1 MAAAHA
7 GGTITVEIAAMSFPF
22 GTVVVLIWLAWLL
35 YWFASAFGNK
45 AAARVDGWGPLLVY
59 RIPLVAAYLLLFVND
74 GGPYLAGL
82 WRRFLPWSPG
92 WAWLGLALLLLGLA
106 FSCWA
111 RVVLG
116 RNWSATV
123 QLKQDHELIVAG
135 PYRRVRHPIYTGM
148 LLGLFGTA
156 LVLAEWRGLLAL
168 ALVAAAFW
176 FKLRHEEA
184 WMRERFGAAY
194 LDYMRHTKALIP
206 GLL

>member
-1 MAAAHA
+1 MPAHA
-7 GGTITVEIAAMSFPF
+7 GGIAPAEAAAVSSPF
-22 GTVVVLIWLAWLL
+22 GIAVALIWLAWLL
-35 YWFASAFGNK
+35 YWFVSAFGNK

-59 RIPLVAAYLLLFVND
+59 RVPLVIAYLLLFVND

-92 WAWLGLALLLLGLA
+92 WAWLGLTLLLLGLA
-106 FSCWA
+106 FACWA

-123 QLKQDHELIVAG
+123 QLKQGHELVVAG
-135 PYRRVRHPIYTGM
+135 PYRWVRHPIYTGM

-156 LVLAEWRGLLAL
+156 LVLGEWRGLLAL